1 MVGAS
6 VNGRIVTFD
15 HKLQNGDI
23 VEVRTSKSAP
33 GPSRDWLQLA
43 KSSSARTKIKQWF
56 KKERR
61 EENIQRGREMFEA
74 ELHRAGLVMSDVTD
88 EEVLPHILKKLSV
101 PSLDELFAA
110 IGYGGQTAVRSVN
123 RVKDELARVRKP
135 EKKTVLDKITEQAEK
150 RTARPQK
157 AVHGILV
164 EGLDNCLIKFSKC
177 CTPVPGDEIIGFIT
191 RGNGV
196 SIHRADCQ
204 NYRRQRQLEEND
216 GRWIRVGWADRITD
230 LYATTLHI
238 TSASRGGFVMD
249 IATVLNA
256 MNAKVRSLSARDIG
270 DQSVAVVTVEVRDR
284 DELKGIINRLGGIR
298 GVSEVRRAS
307 S

>member
-61 EENIQRGREMFEA
+61 EENIQRGRDMFDA
-74 ELHRAGLVMSDVTD
+74 ELRRSGLTMSDVTD
-88 EEVLPHILKKLSV
+88 EDVLPQILKKLSV

-123 RVKDELARVRKP
+123 RVKGRACAYTQAGEKDRPRQDNRAGRKAHGPPAEGRPRHTCRGPGQLPHQIFQVLYAGTWRRHNRVHNP
-135 EKKTVLDKITEQAEK
+135 
-150 RTARPQK
+150 
-157 AVHGILV
+157 
-164 EGLDNCLIKFSKC
+164 
-177 CTPVPGDEIIGFIT
+177 
-191 RGNGV
+191 
-196 SIHRADCQ
+196 
-204 NYRRQRQLEEND
+204 RQRREHTPHRLPE
-216 GRWIRVGWADRITD
+216 
-230 LYATTLHI
+230 L
-238 TSASRGGFVMD
+238 SAPARAKRERRPLDPRRLGGAHDGFVPD
-249 IATVLNA
+249 HAAHNQRGARRLRHGYRNRA
-256 MNAKVRSLSARDIG
+256 QRSERQGPQLSARDLG
-270 DQSVAVVTVEVRDR
+270 EQSIAVVTVEVRDLT
-284 DELKGIINRLGGIR
+284 ELKGIMNRLQGIR

>member
-1 MVGAS
+1 
-6 VNGRIVTFD
+6 
-15 HKLQNGDI
+15 
-23 VEVRTSKSAP
+23 
-33 GPSRDWLQLA
+33 
-43 KSSSARTKIKQWF
+43 
-56 KKERR
+56 
-61 EENIQRGREMFEA
+61 
-74 ELHRAGLVMSDVTD
+74 MSDVTD
-88 EEVLPHILKKLSV
+88 EEVLPHILRKLSV

-270 DQSVAVVTVEVRDR
+270 DKSVAVVTVEVHDR
-284 DELKGIINRLGGIR
+284 DELKGIMNRLGGIR